1 MKAYPFQHKNPT
13 SGLVSESQG
22 MDLRDY
28 FAAKA
33 MQSIVSVLHQ
43 GIRPSDIKTM
53 CVDSYT
59 IADAMLEAREVKHD
73 NN

>member
-33 MQSIVSVLHQ
+33 MQALIHVQV
-43 GIRPSDIKTM
+43 KTSQ
-53 CVDSYT
+53 VHTVETAYEW
-59 IADAMLEAREVKHD
+59 ADAMMKVREVKHD